1 MRKQERAARTRQGLI
16 RAAAQAFAQRGYV
29 QARLTDISASA
40 GVSPGALHFHFEN
53 KAALA
58 AAVEAE
64 ASAALRGVVRDVY
77 HGRQLALQT
86 LTDATHA
93 LAELLREDVVARS
106 GFQLGCQR
114 ALGTELSL
122 RQEWQGCVQH
132 LLALA
137 ASEGTLAEGVAQ
149 QDMVTTIV
157 GATIGFEVLGRDNP
171 EWLSRQTITGFWRAM
186 QPRLAAPGVLG
197 RLDPEGRQQTEP
209 SVC

>member
-1 MRKQERAARTRQGLI
+1 MTQQERAARTRRELI
-16 RAAAQAFAQRGYV
+16 RAAAGTFVQHGYA
-29 QARLTDISASA
+29 QARLADISASA

-64 ASAALRGVVRDVY
+64 ASVALRGAARHVY
-77 HGRQLALQT
+77 QSRQIALQA

-93 LAELLREDVVARS
+93 LAELLRSDLVARS
-106 GFQLGCQR
+106 GFQLSCQNTV
-114 ALGTELSL
+114 GTGLSL

-137 ASEGTLAEGVAQ
+137 GCEGTLAEGVAV
-149 QDMVTTIV
+149 QDMATAIV

-171 EWLSRQTITGFWRAM
+171 EWLSRQTITRFWRVM
-186 QPRLAAPGVLG
+186 QPRLAAPEVLERLNPAGCG
-197 RLDPEGRQQTEP
+197 R
-209 SVC
+209 

>member
-64 ASAALRGVVRDVY
+64 ASAALRGVARDVY

-86 LTDATHA
+86 LTDVTHA

-106 GFQLGCQR
+106 GFQLSCQR
-114 ALGTELSL
+114 ALGPELNL